1 VGIFVA
7 ATLDDIKAVLLEIQ
21 KKEGGGTININAAGQ
36 PVDAA
41 GYKTMIE
48 QAEALTDQYKQLG
61 DTTEHRILQQQQ
73 EIETAK
79 LRLAQAQ
86 KEWEQTDKH
95 DKEAANRA
103 LEKIQKAHEH
113 LGVQKEQLE
122 TIKGTSKA
130 IKEGVQ
136 AADALGKSLGSS
148 LGQYGKHPFFN
159 TDTFTS
165 LYKTLKGGPKAWGAF
180 FGSLGISLLTNFVN
194 SFISLIFELDKAE
207 SALKRATGA
216 NEALA
221 NSMTNAYA
229 ETRLYGVSIQ
239 EMSGQYQELYSTFTD
254 FTFANEEQQRE
265 LAKTGAL
272 LQELG
277 VGAND
282 YAKSIQL
289 STKAFAM
296 SSEEAAAS
304 SRELASLAMN
314 IGVPPGE
321 MAKQFANMGGG
332 LAKLGED
339 GVKAFKDLAIVS
351 KTTGMEMQKILA
363 ITDKFD
369 TFEGAATQAGK
380 LNAALGGN
388 FVNAMDLMM
397 ATDPAERFGM
407 IRDSILDTGLTF
419 DDMSYY
425 QRKFYTDALGLNDVS
440 DLALMLSGDMST
452 LEGATTKTT
461 AQYEDLAKR
470 TKAVQSIT
478 EKFQTLMASMIPI
491 VTPLIDELQK
501 MADEYLNNEEKMAN
515 LQEIGS
521 ALISILKGIGN
532 VVAFVIEHW
541 KVFAAIGGA
550 ILLVKMGGWVKKL
563 FKFKEAAEETG
574 DSFSKKLGDSIKNV
588 GEAAKG
594 KEKAFLALGGAI
606 ALVGAGV
613 ALAALGVAEL
623 VRSFGDAGDNAG
635 MAVVG
640 ILAFGAVMI
649 GLVAVFMT
657 LAPAA
662 AVAAGP
668 MLALGAAML
677 MLGAGVGLAAA
688 GMAMLVGAFG
698 ELFASIDP
706 EKMSS
711 TLVFFGGIA
720 TLAPGLALAAMAIAG
735 MTVALAGFKVS
746 LALFDEDDTAPL
758 TNLLQSIAQ
767 ANTEQLDAVAKS
779 IDGIVEQI
787 ESIPTEKA
795 VALTTTLAT
804 AAIAGPAMMA
814 AVSGYKAVTEVIH
827 TLVGGGDEEADHT
840 PINMNVTLT
849 IDGDKLDNRVLKV
862 VGGKVAEGIIR

>member
-1 VGIFVA
+1 MA
-7 ATLDDIKAVLLEIQ
+7 ATLDDLKSLLEQIATRD
-21 KKEGGGTININAAGQ
+21 GGAGGTINVTGPGGAALDSAGMDDLIN
-36 PVDAA
+36 
-41 GYKTMIE
+41 K
-48 QAEALTDQYKQLG
+48 AEALTGVYKNLG
-61 DTTEHRILQQQQ
+61 DSTEHRILQQQQ

-79 LRLAQAQ
+79 LKLAQAQ
-86 KEWEQTDKH
+86 KIWAETDKN
-95 DKEAANRA
+95 DKEAANAA
-103 LEKIQKAHEH
+103 LEGIQKAHEH
-113 LGVQKEQLE
+113 LEVQKEQLE

-130 IKEGVQ
+130 IKEGVI

-159 TDTFTS
+159 TDMIGS
-165 LYKTLKGGPKAWGAF
+165 VYKALKGGPKAWGAF
-180 FGSLGISLLTNFVN
+180 LKSVGISLLTNFVN
-194 SFISLIFELDKAE
+194 SFVNLIFELDKAE
-207 SALKRATGA
+207 SELKRLTGA

-229 ETRLYGVSIQ
+229 ETRLYGVSIK
-239 EMSGQYQELYSTFTD
+239 EMGAQYQTLYSTFTD

-277 VGAND
+277 VSAGD
-282 YAKSIQL
+282 YAQAIQL

-296 SSEEAAAS
+296 SKEEAAAA
-304 SRELASLAMN
+304 SRDLADLAMN

-321 MAKQFANMGGG
+321 MAKQFAEMGGG

-351 KTTGMEMQKILA
+351 KTTGMEMRKILA

-369 TFEGAATQAGK
+369 TFEGAADQAGK

-425 QRKFYTDALGLNDVS
+425 QRKFYTDSLGLSDVS

-452 LEGATTKTT
+452 LEGATTKSSDEY
-461 AQYEDLAKR
+461 AKLAER
-470 TKAVQSIT
+470 TKSVQSIT

-501 MADEYLNNEEKMAN
+501 MADEILNNKEAMTD
-515 LQEIGS
+515 LQDIGTFM
-521 ALISILKGIGN
+521 ITVLKGIGHAA
-532 VVAFVIEHW
+532 AFVIKHW
-541 KVFAAIGGA
+541 KIFAAIGGA
-550 ILLVKMGGWVKKL
+550 ILLVKMGGWIKNL
-563 FKFKEAAEETG
+563 FSFGSAAEDTG
-574 DSFSKKLGDSIKNV
+574 KSISEKLGEGIKNV

-594 KEKAFLALGGAI
+594 NEKAFLALGGAI
-606 ALVGAGV
+606 ALVGGGV

-623 VRSFGDAGDNAG
+623 VKSFGEAGDNAG
-635 MAVVG
+635 MAVLG

-649 GLVAVFMT
+649 GLVATFMI

-688 GMAMLVGAFG
+688 GMSLLVSAFG
-698 ELFASIDP
+698 SMFDSIDP
-706 EKMSS
+706 VKMLS
-711 TLVFFGGIA
+711 LMAFFGGIA
-720 TLAPGLALAAMAIAG
+720 AMSPGLALAAVAIAG
-735 MTVALAGFKVS
+735 MTVALAGFKLS
-746 LALFDEDDTAPL
+746 LLLFDEDDTAPL
-758 TNLLQSIAQ
+758 TNLLSSITQ
-767 ANTEQLDAVAKS
+767 ANTEQLDAVANS
-779 IDGIVEQI
+779 IEGIVEQVD
-787 ESIPTEKA
+787 SIPTEKA

-804 AAIAGPAMMA
+804 AALAGPAMMA

-827 TLVGGGDEEADHT
+827 TLVGGQDEESEHA

-862 VGGKVAEGIIR
+862 VGGKVTAGVLS